1 MRILYGVQGTGQGH
15 ISRARAMAK
24 AFEDMP
30 VEITWL
36 FSGRAKDR
44 FYDMEPFGDCLYY
57 RGLSFSSDGGKVS
70 YLDTARQ
77 LNIPY
82 LLMEAFSIN
91 LTNYDLVIS
100 DFEPVSA
107 WAARLNRVNSLGIGH
122 QYAFGPNTPMTGDT
136 NLTRFIMKN
145 FAPVDF
151 GIGLHWHPYSETIL
165 PPILDLPSFNES
177 IGDHYLVYL
186 PFEDQS
192 EVTGW
197 LQQMP
202 DYRFIQYSPDLAD
215 HVAGNVSLRKSSI
228 VEFKRQLWRSKG
240 VICNSGFEL
249 ISECIKLGK
258 PVLTKPLLNQVEQLS
273 NALALEQLG
282 YASVMHC
289 LDRMHAEYWLATSFE
304 SQGVNYP
311 DVAQALAT
319 WVSSGMQEDITDIA
333 AALWMPSKGELTGPI
348 IVGWDKVA

>member
-36 FSGRAKDR
+36 FSGRAKDH

-57 RGLSFSSDGGKVS
+57 RGLSFSSHGGKVS

-107 WAARLNRVNSLGIGH
+107 WAARLNRVKSLGIGH
-122 QYAFGPNTPMTGDT
+122 QYAFGPNTPMTGAT

-151 GIGLHWHPYSETIL
+151 GIGLHWHPYNETIL

-186 PFEDQS
+186 PFEDQC

-215 HVAGNVSLRKSSI
+215 HVAGNVSLRKSSV

-289 LDRMHAEYWLATSFE
+289 LDVIQAEYWLATSFE

-319 WVSSGMQEDITDIA
+319 WISSGMQEDITDIA
-333 AALWMPSKGELTGPI
+333 AALWMPSKRELTELNTLDWG
-348 IVGWDKVA
+348 KVA

>member
-24 AFEDMP
+24 AFENLP

-36 FSGRAKDR
+36 FSGRDENQ
-44 FYDMEPFGDCLYY
+44 FYDMEPFGDCRYY
-57 RGLSFSSDGGKVS
+57 RGLSFSSGGGKVS

-82 LLMEAFSIN
+82 LLMEALSVDVAS
-91 LTNYDLVIS
+91 YDLVIT

-107 WAARLNRVNSLGIGH
+107 WAARLSKVKSIGIGH
-122 QYAFGPNTPMTGDT
+122 QYAFGQDVPTIGDT
-136 NLTRFIMKN
+136 SLTRFIMKN

-151 GIGLHWHPYSETIL
+151 GIGLHWHPYSNTIL
-165 PPILDLPSFNES
+165 PPILDLPTFNES
-177 IGDHYLVYL
+177 TSDHYLVYL
-186 PFEDQS
+186 PFEDQC
-192 EVTGW
+192 EVTRW

-202 DYRFIQYSPDLAD
+202 EYRFIQYSPELTDGMAD
-215 HVAGNVSLRKSSI
+215 NVSLRKASI
-228 VEFKRQLWRSKG
+228 LDFKRQLWRSKG

-249 ISECIKLGK
+249 ISECLQLGK

-282 YASVMHC
+282 YASVMYS
-289 LDRMHAEYWLATSFE
+289 LDKAQAKHWLATAFQ
-304 SQGVNYP
+304 SQSVNYP
-311 DVAQALAT
+311 DVADTLAT
-319 WVSSGMQEDITDIA
+319 WISSGMQEDITDLA
-333 AALWMPSKGELTGPI
+333 TALWMPSKQKLSGQTESS
-348 IVGWDKVA
+348 WSKVA